1 MIEVDSCLNTGMI
14 KIVKTVNAI
23 QIKLK
28 ITRDWL
34 TENYMYDD
42 VLRGFRLMQGEYE
55 IKIDKAIPQVQHRP
69 RRTPV
74 MTKNNV
80 IQKIIELE
88 DTV

>member
-1 MIEVDSCLNTGMI
+1 MI
-14 KIVKTVNAI
+14 KMVETANPIP
-23 QIKLK
+23 IKLK

-42 VLRGFRLMQGEYE
+42 VYRGFRLMQGKYE
-55 IKIDKAIPQVQHRP
+55 IKIDKATPRVQHRP

-74 MTKNNV
+74 MMKNNV

-88 DTV
+88 DTM